1 MERDFIQQ
9 DDERFG
15 YHRFDY
21 LYLKDSMTEGE
32 RFSMVDTAISSFF
45 EGE

>member
-21 LYLKDSMTEGE
+21 LYWKDSMTEGE
-32 RFSMVDTAISSFF
+32 RFNMVDAAIRISF